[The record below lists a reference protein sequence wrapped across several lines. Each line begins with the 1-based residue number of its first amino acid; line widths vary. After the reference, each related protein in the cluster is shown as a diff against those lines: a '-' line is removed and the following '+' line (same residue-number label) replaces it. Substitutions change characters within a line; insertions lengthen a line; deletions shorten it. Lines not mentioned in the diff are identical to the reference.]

1 MGFRSYTL
9 RVFLRQV
16 YQRPAA
22 ELIGCAD
29 CGLVQ
34 VLPPVP
40 PDAVAECVRCRRG
53 FAPPARGS
61 IDTALALTVSAL
73 VLLLPAALLPLMR
86 VTSFGEQRRNW
97 LPSGVEAL
105 WNDGFSSLA
114 VLVFVFS
121 IAIPFI
127 YLGLMILVLGGIRV
141 GARAPLGKLFRWTA
155 GLRPWVMIEVYLVG
169 CCVAYTRL
177 ESIGTIHVGTGGWCL
192 LGATLAA
199 VLATLKLDE
208 QSVWDALPPR
218 NSLTAPKQPI
228 ICVTCEM
235 MIDAAR
241 EHSACPR
248 CGARIRRRKPNAI
261 RRTLAL
267 VITGY
272 LLYVPANLL
281 PVLSIERFGRDDP
294 STILGGV
301 HELITAGLWPLAVI
315 VFTASILVPLIKLF
329 GLSLMLVMT
338 RMRSRRWL
346 VGRTRLFRFIDRI
359 GRWSNIDL
367 FMISILVALVQFGT
381 LTRVRPEPGAIAF
394 AAVVV
399 ITMIASRSFD
409 ARVMWDAPGSA
420 A

>member
-1 MGFRSYTL
+1 VS
-9 RVFLRQV
+9 LRQV
-16 YQRPAA
+16 YQRPTA

-34 VLPPVP
+34 LLPPVP
-40 PDAVAECVRCRRG
+40 ANAVAECARCHRA

-61 IDTALALTVSAL
+61 IDTALALTVAAL
-73 VLLLPAALLPLMR
+73 VLLLPAATMPLMR
-86 VTSFGEQRRNW
+86 LTSFGVPRHDW

-114 VLVFVFS
+114 ALVFLFS
-121 IAIPFI
+121 IGIPFL
-127 YLGLMILVLGGIRV
+127 YLGLMICVLGGLRL
-141 GARAPLGKLFRWTA
+141 RTQAPLGKLFRWTA

-177 ESIGTIHVGTGGWCL
+177 ESIGTIRVGIGGWCL

-208 QSVWDALPPR
+208 QSVWDALPPHGPPI
-218 NSLTAPKQPI
+218 APGKVVS
-228 ICVTCEM
+228 CGTCELM
-235 MIDAAR
+235 VDATR
-241 EHSACPR
+241 EHRACPR
-248 CGARIRRRKPNAI
+248 CGATIRRRKPDTI

-267 VITGY
+267 VIAGF
-272 LLYVPANLL
+272 LLYLPANLL
-281 PVLSIERFGRDDP
+281 PVLSIERFGREDP
-294 STILGGV
+294 STILSGV
-301 HELITAGLWPLAVI
+301 HELIVAGLWPLAII
-315 VFTASILVPLIKLF
+315 VFTASVLVPLIKLF
-329 GLSLMLVMT
+329 GLSLMLLMT
-338 RMRSRRWL
+338 RLHSARWI

-367 FMISILVALVQFGT
+367 FMISILAALVQFGA
-381 LTRVRPEPGAIAF
+381 LTSVRPAPGAVAF

-409 ARVMWDAPGSA
+409 ARVMWDATGSA
-420 A
+420 K

>member
-1 MGFRSYTL
+1 LGVSL
-9 RVFLRQV
+9 RHV

-40 PDAVAECVRCRRG
+40 PDAIAECVRCHRA

-61 IDTALALTVSAL
+61 IDTALALTIAAL
-73 VLLLPAALLPLMR
+73 LLLLPGALLPLMR
-86 VTSFGEQRRNW
+86 LTSFGVPRRDW
-97 LPSGVEAL
+97 LPTGVEAL
-105 WNDGFSSLA
+105 WNDGFPSLS
-114 VLVFVFS
+114 VVVFIFS
-121 IAIPFI
+121 IAIPFT
-127 YLGLMILVLGGIRV
+127 YLGLMIWVLGGIRLGRV
-141 GARAPLGKLFRWTA
+141 ALLGKLFRWTA

-177 ESIGTIHVGTGGWCL
+177 QSVGTVRVGPGGWCL
-192 LGATLAA
+192 LAATLAS

-218 NSLTAPKQPI
+218 RPMTAAKPLI
-228 ICVTCEM
+228 SCETCEL
-235 MIDAAR
+235 MIETSH
-241 EHSACPR
+241 EHSPCPR
-248 CGARIRRRKPNAI
+248 CGATIHRRKPDAI

-267 VITGY
+267 VITGF

-281 PVLSIERFGRDDP
+281 PVLSIERFGHDQP
-294 STILGGV
+294 STIVSGV
-301 HELITAGLWPLAVI
+301 HELITAGLWPLAII
-315 VFTASILVPLIKLF
+315 VFTASVVVPLVKLF

-338 RMRSRRWL
+338 RMRSGRWL

-359 GRWSNIDL
+359 GRWSNIDV
-367 FMISILVALVQFGT
+367 FMISILAALVQFGT
-381 LTRVRPEPGAIAF
+381 LTSVRPQPGAIAF

-399 ITMIASRSFD
+399 ITMMASRCFD
-409 ARVMWDAPGSA
+409 ARVMWDAGRA

>member
-1 MGFRSYTL
+1 LG
-9 RVFLRQV
+9 VFLRQV

-34 VLPPVP
+34 ILPPVP
-40 PDAVAECVRCRRG
+40 PDAIAECARCRRG
-53 FAPPARGS
+53 FASPARGS
-61 IDTALALTVSAL
+61 IDTALALTLAAL
-73 VLLLPAALLPLMR
+73 LLMLPAALFPLLR
-86 VTSFGEQRRNW
+86 LTSFGVQRHDW
-97 LPSGVEAL
+97 LPTGVKAL

-114 VLVFVFS
+114 AIVFLFS

-127 YLGLMILVLGGIRV
+127 YLGLMIWVLGGIRL

-155 GLRPWVMIEVYLVG
+155 GLRPWVMIEVYLVA
-169 CCVAYTRL
+169 CCVAYSRV
-177 ESIGTIHVGTGGWCL
+177 ESIGTVKVGVGGWCL
-192 LGATLAA
+192 LAATLAA
-199 VLATLKLDE
+199 VLAAIKLDE
-208 QSVWDALPPR
+208 QSVWDALPPH
-218 NSLTAPKQPI
+218 SPLTSPKQPI
-228 ICVTCEM
+228 SCGTCEL
-235 MIDAAR
+235 MIDASR

-248 CGARIRRRKPNAI
+248 CGARIRRRKPDAM

-272 LLYVPANLL
+272 LLYLPANLL
-281 PVLSIERFGRDDP
+281 PVLSIERFGHNDP
-294 STILGGV
+294 STILSGI
-301 HELITAGLWPLAVI
+301 HELIKSRLWPLAII
-315 VFTASILVPLIKLF
+315 VFTASIIVPLMKLF

-338 RMRSRRWL
+338 RLRSPRWL

-367 FMISILVALVQFGT
+367 FMISILAALVQFGT
-381 LTRVRPEPGAIAF
+381 LTRVRPQPGAVAF

-399 ITMIASRSFD
+399 ITMMASRSFD
-409 ARVMWDAPGSA
+409 ARVMWDASGRA

>member
-1 MGFRSYTL
+1 
-9 RVFLRQV
+9 VFLRQV

-34 VLPPVP
+34 MLPPVP
-40 PDAVAECVRCRRG
+40 PDAVAECMRCKRG

-61 IDTALALTVSAL
+61 IDTALALSIAGL
-73 VLLLPAALLPLMR
+73 LLLLPAALLPLMK
-86 VTSFGEQRRNW
+86 VTAFGVQRRDW
-97 LPSGVEAL
+97 LPTGAEAL
-105 WNDGFSSLA
+105 WNDGFSSLGA
-114 VLVFVFS
+114 LVFVFS

-127 YLGLMILVLGGIRV
+127 YLGLMIWVLGGLRF
-141 GARAPLGKLFRWTA
+141 GTAAPLGKLFRWA
-155 GLRPWVMIEVYLVG
+155 AELRPWVMIEVYLVG

-177 ESIGTIHVGTGGWCL
+177 ESIGTVQVGVGGWCL
-192 LGATLAA
+192 LAATFAS
-199 VLATLKLDE
+199 VLASLKLDE

-218 NSLTAPKQPI
+218 SSPTALKHPI
-228 ICVTCEM
+228 SCGTCELI
-235 MIDAAR
+235 IDAPR
-241 EHSACPR
+241 EHGPCPR
-248 CGARIRRRKPNAI
+248 CGARLRRRKPDTM

-281 PVLSIERFGRDDP
+281 PVLSIQRFGRDDP
-294 STILGGV
+294 STILSGV
-301 HELITAGLWPLAVI
+301 HELITSGLWPLAII
-315 VFTASILVPLIKLF
+315 VFTASIVVPLMKLF
-329 GLSLMLVMT
+329 GLSLMLLMT

-367 FMISILVALVQFGT
+367 FMISVLVALVQFGR
-381 LTRVRPEPGAIAF
+381 LTSVRPEPGAIAF

-409 ARVMWDAPGSA
+409 ARVMWDVTGKTA
-420 A
+420 

>member
-1 MGFRSYTL
+1 LGVS
-9 RVFLRQV
+9 LRQV

-34 VLPPVP
+34 ILPPVP
-40 PDAVAECVRCRRG
+40 PDAIAECARCRRG
-53 FAPPARGS
+53 FAPTARGS
-61 IDTALALTVSAL
+61 LDTALALSVAAL
-73 VLLLPAALLPLMR
+73 LLLLPAALLPLMR
-86 VTSFGEQRRNW
+86 VTAFGVQRRNW
-97 LPSGVEAL
+97 LPTGVEAL
-105 WNDGFSSLA
+105 WNDGYASLSA
-114 VLVFVFS
+114 VVFMFS

-127 YLGLMILVLGGIRV
+127 YLGLMIWVLGGIR
-141 GARAPLGKLFRWTA
+141 LGLAASLGRLFRWTA

-177 ESIGTIHVGTGGWCL
+177 ESIGTVDVGVGGWCL
-192 LGATLAA
+192 LAATFAAVMATLR
-199 VLATLKLDE
+199 LDE

-218 NSLTAPKQPI
+218 SPLTAGKHSI
-228 ICVTCEM
+228 SCGTCEL
-235 MIDAAR
+235 MIDAPR
-241 EHSACPR
+241 EHGPCPR
-248 CGARIRRRKPNAI
+248 CGATIRRRKPDAM
-261 RRTLAL
+261 RRTLGL
-267 VITGY
+267 VITGF

-294 STILGGV
+294 STILSGV
-301 HELITAGLWPLAVI
+301 HELITAGLWPLAII
-315 VFTASILVPLIKLF
+315 VFTASIVVPLVKLF

-338 RMRSRRWL
+338 RMHSRRWL
-346 VGRTRLFRFIDRI
+346 VGRTRLFRLIDRI

-381 LTRVRPEPGAIAF
+381 LTSVRPEAGAVAF

-399 ITMIASRSFD
+399 ITMMASRCFD
-409 ARVMWDAPGSA
+409 ARLMWDATGGA